1 MSDLSPIQSAL
12 LNLVSAKAHCGWAKD
27 AAAYGL
33 DNEAI
38 EEIGAAIEQLKSA
51 REKIRGEMRKE
62 PANA

>member
-1 MSDLSPIQSAL
+1 L
-12 LNLVSAKAHCGWAKD
+12 LNLVSAKNSCGWAKD
-27 AAAYGL
+27 AVADGL